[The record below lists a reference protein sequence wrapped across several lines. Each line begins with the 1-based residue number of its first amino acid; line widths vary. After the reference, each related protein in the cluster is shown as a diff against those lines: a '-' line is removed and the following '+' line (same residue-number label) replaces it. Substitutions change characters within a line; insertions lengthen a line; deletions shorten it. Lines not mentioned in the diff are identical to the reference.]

1 MIAAKRVSIN
11 TLAQFSKTIISI
23 ILGLYSTRIILNGL
37 GNSDFGIYTLLAG
50 VVGMLSFIINA
61 LSLTTQRFLSYNR
74 YLDQFS
80 LRKLF
85 NNSLWIHLILAT
97 LLLICLEISS
107 RFIITDL
114 INIPADRVNAA
125 YIVLQCTILMVVLS
139 LLCSPY
145 RALLTSHEN
154 LVFASFIDVIDA
166 SLKVIIAFVILDSN
180 VDRLILYSILM
191 GLIQLFNLLAFTI
204 FCRLKYNESK
214 LLSIKHLNITLVK
227 SITKFAGWSIY
238 STFCIIGRN
247 QGVAIVLNTFLGTI
261 INAAYGVAT
270 QINNAANYLSS
281 SLLNAISPPLI
292 SAEGAGKRD
301 LVNSLASSSSKFC
314 FILLSIVIVPLLF
327 FIDNIL
333 SLWLTEVP
341 ENSALLCRVILIT
354 SLVDS
359 LSTGFSVANKA
370 IGKLRKY
377 SLLVDSQKLLV
388 LPTLYVFLY
397 LKIPLQYCIWI
408 YAILEAISAII
419 RVGVMHNLGCISI
432 ADWWKIVVKPL
443 CLPTTI
449 LIITYYIF
457 SLFKLNIICIIACII
472 IISILY
478 AIATT
483 KYATNAFE
491 KSQLEK
497 IISKVPILKTL
508 W

>member
-11 TLAQFSKTIISI
+11 TLAQFFKTIISI

-61 LSLTTQRFLSYNR
+61 LSLTTQRFLSYNKN
-74 YLDQFS
+74 LDLFS
-80 LRKLF
+80 IRKLF
-85 NNSLWIHLILAT
+85 NNSLWIHILLAT
-97 LLLICLEISS
+97 LLFIGLELSS
-107 RFIITDL
+107 RLIITDL
-114 INIPADRVNAA
+114 INIPQDRVNAA
-125 YIVLQCTILMVVLS
+125 YIVLQCTILMVVMS

-154 LVFASFIDVIDA
+154 LVFASLIDVVDA
-166 SLKVIIAFVILDSN
+166 SLKVIIAFLILDSSA
-180 VDRLILYSILM
+180 DRLILYSILM
-191 GLIQLFNLLAFTI
+191 GLIQLFNLLAFTV
-204 FCRLKYNESK
+204 FCRLRYRESK
-214 LLSIKHLNITLVK
+214 LLSIKHLDTTLIK

-247 QGVAIVLNTFLGTI
+247 QGVALVLNTFLGTI

-281 SLLNAISPPLI
+281 SLLNAVSPPLI

-301 LVNSLASSSSKFC
+301 LVNSLACSCSKFC

-333 SLWLTEVP
+333 GLWLSNVP
-341 ENSALLCRVILIT
+341 ENSALLCRVILIA
-354 SLVDS
+354 SLADS
-359 LSTGFSVANKA
+359 LSTGFSLANKA

-377 SLLVDSQKLLV
+377 ALLVDSLKLLV
-388 LPTLYVFLY
+388 LPTLYIFLY
-397 LKIPLQYCIWI
+397 LKMPLQYGIWI
-408 YAILEAISAII
+408 YAILEAISAVI

-432 ADWWKIVVKPL
+432 ANWWQIVVKPL
-443 CLPTTI
+443 FIPTTI
-449 LIITYYIF
+449 LIIIYYLV
-457 SLFKLNIICIIACII
+457 SLFQLNIICIAASIFL
-472 IISILY
+472 ISILY
-478 AIATT
+478 AIATI
-483 KYATNAFE
+483 KYATNTFE
-491 KSQLEK
+491 KNQLDI
-497 IISKVPILKTL
+497 IISKVPILKIL